1 MNKSE
6 PRQVM
11 QFFTEDSRKKS
22 LWYLY
27 LVRPVV
33 SSSSHVG
40 VVKVPFIS
48 TSMVILLSE
57 MLQKEGEP

>member
-6 PRQVM
+6 PTQVM

-22 LWYLY
+22 NLY

-57 MLQKEGEP
+57 TLKKEGEH